1 MADAPPPAGWAE
13 LIAGRLAPRTALVLL
28 GIWLNAADGLVTSTI
43 MPSVARDLGGYA
55 WFGWA
60 VAIYLL
66 GSILAAASA
75 GQLAARLGLTRAIV
89 LAALAYAAGCAL
101 SAGAGGIAAFMVGRL
116 A

>member
-1 MADAPPPAGWAE
+1 VSHPPPGWGE
-13 LIAGRLAPRTALVLL
+13 LVSPRLAPRTAIVLL

-66 GSILAAASA
+66 GSILAPRRPASP
-75 GQLAARLGLTRAIV
+75 R
-89 LAALAYAAGCAL
+89 
-101 SAGAGGIAAFMVGRL
+101 S
-116 A
+116 